1 MKKGTLT
8 ILSIFLYTLCFCQF
22 DYDKLDYYAGQ
33 LESIETKFDQQKNNI
48 EADLARYNN
57 TLDTLGKEAKP
68 LDALL
73 KRVEILEGKQ
83 QRMAEISTQEKHR
96 AIELSRIRY
105 EVGLLVIKDIIEYL
119 NTLQSQFSSID
130 FQESYADLSNPNS
143 FPIYRQNIERLKEKP
158 VRKEFTLP
166 EMGMGMGMSNAF
178 FNTAYFL
185 THAIVS
191 NRKDKSEITQQ
202 TVCILDFTSEA
213 SNNLRIIS
221 FDLQYLSSELQKM
234 TINFDELFRNYTAK
248 VGYSMGFNDYITAD
262 GDLLDTD
269 LIPGY
274 FEALQNDNEVE
285 RSKKLRDINYSIKK
299 IMDAYQ
305 EYEIFVRQGLAYYE
319 KFALIVSTLTPQCE
333 DQIISADIQA
343 RFENMS
349 YKLNRAKLDFEKA
362 YRGKI
367 KQTYL
372 KQLITP

>member
-22 DYDKLDYYAGQ
+22 DNDKLSYYSSQ
-33 LESIETKFDQQKNNI
+33 LESIETKFDQQKDNI
-48 EADLARYNN
+48 ESDLARYNK

-83 QRMAEISTQEKHR
+83 QRMVEISTQEQHR
-96 AIELSRIRY
+96 AIELSRVRY

-130 FQESYADLSNPNS
+130 FQQSYADLSNPNS
-143 FPIYRQNIERLKEKP
+143 FPIYRQNVERLKEKP
-158 VRKEFTLP
+158 IRKEFTLP
-166 EMGMGMGMSNAF
+166 QMDMGNAF

-191 NRKDKSEITQQ
+191 NRKDKGEITQQ
-202 TVCILDFTSEA
+202 TICILDFTSEA

-234 TINFDELFRNYTAK
+234 TINFDELFRNYTSK
-248 VGYSMGFNDYITAD
+248 VGYNMGFNDYIIGD
-262 GDLLDTD
+262 GDMLDTE
-269 LIPGY
+269 LIPIY
-274 FEALQNDNEVE
+274 FETLKGDNEVE

-319 KFALIVSTLTPQCE
+319 KFALIISTISPQCE
-333 DQIISADIQA
+333 DQIIAADIQA